1 MTHIHFSFS
10 IQQML
15 RTTALA
21 FCLMIAN
28 GLSAQSNVFDDIIAS
43 SPNHT
48 ALKAA
53 LEQEGLEAALRDNN
67 ATLTVFAP
75 TDDAFSALA
84 TALNTDLNGLLALP
98 NLRDILL
105 YHVLGSTVASAD
117 ISNGQLA
124 NPLNTANS
132 LKLTLT
138 GNNEVYVN
146 QAMVTT
152 ADLQADNG
160 LVHVL
165 NAVVLPSKTVADIAI
180 DNGFSTLVAAVVQA
194 ELLPALTNPFAQL
207 TVFAPSNEAFDSL
220 AARLNTDLNGLLAL
234 PNLSD
239 VLLYHV
245 LGEKSMAA
253 DLSNGA
259 LLNPLNTAN
268 SLKVTI
274 TSNNGVFLNQATI
287 GSTDLEAGNGVVH
300 VLNDVVLPGKTVA
313 DIAIDNGFTTLVAA
327 VVQEELLP
335 ALTDPFADYTVFAP
349 TNDAFTQLATD
360 LNLSLEEV
368 LALPNLK
375 DILLYHVV
383 GESLESGELSNGT
396 VNTLA
401 TGQTL
406 DINTDNGV
414 LVNGIAVDQADL
426 TSENGVVHV
435 IGGVLQPGLNSI
447 ENSLN
452 VRDLEIFPNP
462 ANNFLKLAWTG
473 EGSYVLQNMQGQI
486 MQRGAANEI
495 ISVQDL
501 PQGLYLISIQTENSL
516 YQGKFIRQ

>member
-15 RTTALA
+15 RTTAVA

-84 TALNTDLNGLLALP
+84 TALNTDLNGLLAFP

-165 NAVVLPSKTVADIAI
+165 NAVVLPSKTI
-180 DNGFSTLVAAVVQA
+180 
-194 ELLPALTNPFAQL
+194 
-207 TVFAPSNEAFDSL
+207 
-220 AARLNTDLNGLLAL
+220 
-234 PNLSD
+234 
-239 VLLYHV
+239 
-245 LGEKSMAA
+245 
-253 DLSNGA
+253 
-259 LLNPLNTAN
+259 
-268 SLKVTI
+268 
-274 TSNNGVFLNQATI
+274 
-287 GSTDLEAGNGVVH
+287 
-300 VLNDVVLPGKTVA
+300 A

>member
-1 MTHIHFSFS
+1 M
-10 IQQML
+10 
-15 RTTALA
+15 
-21 FCLMIAN
+21 
-28 GLSAQSNVFDDIIAS
+28 
-43 SPNHT
+43 
-48 ALKAA
+48 
-53 LEQEGLEAALRDNN
+53 
-67 ATLTVFAP
+67 
-75 TDDAFSALA
+75 
-84 TALNTDLNGLLALP
+84 
-98 NLRDILL
+98 
-105 YHVLGSTVASAD
+105 
-117 ISNGQLA
+117 
-124 NPLNTANS
+124 
-132 LKLTLT
+132 
-138 GNNEVYVN
+138 
-146 QAMVTT
+146 
-152 ADLQADNG
+152 
-160 LVHVL
+160 
-165 NAVVLPSKTVADIAI
+165 
-180 DNGFSTLVAAVVQA
+180 QA